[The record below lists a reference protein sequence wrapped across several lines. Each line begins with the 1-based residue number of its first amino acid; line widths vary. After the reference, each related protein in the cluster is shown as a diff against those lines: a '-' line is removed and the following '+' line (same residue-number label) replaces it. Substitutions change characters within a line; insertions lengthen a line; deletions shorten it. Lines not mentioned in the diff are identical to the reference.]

1 MLKKMLREIRQRQR
15 LPLTLTNSAIYHH
28 HCRSDITALL
38 AENASLLRMLK
49 TVSAQRLEQ
58 AIREN
63 TPENAARPPHGKR

>member
-1 MLKKMLREIRQRQR
+1 MTQKMLREIRQRQR

-28 HCRSDITALL
+28 HCRTAITALL

-49 TVSAQRLEQ
+49 TVSAQLLEQ

-63 TPENAARPPHGKR
+63 TPENATSSPSGAK